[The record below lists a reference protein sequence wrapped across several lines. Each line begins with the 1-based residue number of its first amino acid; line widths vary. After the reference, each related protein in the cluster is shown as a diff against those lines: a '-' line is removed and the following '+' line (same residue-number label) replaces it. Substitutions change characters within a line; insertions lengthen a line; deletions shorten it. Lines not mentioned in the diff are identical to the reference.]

1 MASGSFEDLRN
12 RHQEAEEAL
21 ARIEQDF
28 RHAEN
33 KVIMRTS
40 EKVADEEVVMNLR
53 SHAVETVEAIGETRK
68 RIEGCELYLSQ

>member
-1 MASGSFEDLRN
+1 M
-12 RHQEAEEAL
+12 

-28 RHAEN
+28 RHAED
-33 KVIMRTS
+33 KVRRRIS
-40 EKVADEEVVMNLR
+40 EKVADEAVVMNLR